1 MASPLSLGEASTV
14 PYTKVR
20 EVVELPK
27 SRKALVSTFEA
38 ILESGKVQKVI
49 VEVGKP
55 IIVEKY
61 VEGGAS
67 GPPVEE
73 VDPNDYFMAARNA
86 EIIEI
91 AESARPLDMMLLAF
105 EELYSRGLRPKVFL
119 ARSVPGVIEW
129 LDLGRTKLQ
138 SLLGVELVVLKDIPP
153 DVVLLLASLESD
165 PDVVTLSIRIPIT
178 VEDSTGQ
185 AEA

>member
-1 MASPLSLGEASTV
+1 M

-27 SRKALVSTFEA
+27 SRKALVATFES

-61 VEGGAS
+61 VEGMSA

-91 AESARPLDMMLLAF
+91 SESPRPLDMLLLAF

-119 ARSVPGVIEW
+119 ARSVAGVIEW
-129 LDLGRTKLQ
+129 LELGRTKMA
-138 SLLGVELVVLKDIPP
+138 SLLGVELVVLKDIPA

-165 PDVVTLSIRIPIT
+165 PDVVTLSIRIPIPA
-178 VEDSTGQ
+178 EESTGQ
-185 AEA
+185 VEARDEAHS